1 MPGRP
6 LKICAMPTASDTAP
20 PVRPA
25 TFSPTAACE
34 LRQVALTG
42 MPRLANTAGDVLIA
56 K

>member
-6 LKICAMPTASDTAP
+6 LKICAMPTASETAP

-25 TFSPTAACE
+25 SFSPTSRENMSRFTVC
-34 LRQVALTG
+34 
-42 MPRLANTAGDVLIA
+42 MPSLAKTAGVVLMA

>member
-1 MPGRP
+1 MPGSL

-25 TFSPTAACE
+25 TCSPTSASMRGE
-34 LRQVALTG
+34 RDGV
-42 MPRLANTAGDVLIA
+42 LAERAHTTAGGVLIA